1 MTRRPP
7 GGGRDDRKINL
18 SASPTKSHRKP
29 PFVIGPPLK
38 PRRRLFVGLL
48 IALGAWV
55 AVLLTLY
62 FTTIYPR
69 HVPGDIRPPEA
80 AGSAPASAL

>member
-7 GGGRDDRKINL
+7 GGGRENRKINL
-18 SASPTKSHRKP
+18 NASSGKSHRKP
-29 PFVIGPPLK
+29 PFVASPPLK
-38 PRRRLFVGLL
+38 PQRKLFVGLL

-80 AGSAPASAL
+80 VGSGPASAS

>member
-1 MTRRPP
+1 VSRRA
-7 GGGRDDRKINL
+7 GQDQRKINL
-18 SASPTKSHRKP
+18 NASASKSPPTRF
-29 PFVIGPPLK
+29 PFTPGPPLK
-38 PRRRLFVGLL
+38 PRRKLFIGLL

-55 AVLLTLY
+55 AILLTLY

-80 AGSAPASAL
+80 VGSDAS

>member
-1 MTRRPP
+1 MTRRAT
-7 GGGRDDRKINL
+7 GSRGASADRKINL
-18 SASPTKSHRKP
+18 NASAVPSRRPTLTP
-29 PFVIGPPLK
+29 GPPLRPQRK
-38 PRRRLFVGLL
+38 LFVGLL
-48 IALGAWV
+48 VGFVAWV

-80 AGSAPASAL
+80 VGSDAS

>member
-1 MTRRPP
+1 MSRRATGPR
-7 GGGRDDRKINL
+7 GAAGDRKINL
-18 SASPTKSHRKP
+18 NASAAGSRTFTP
-29 PFVIGPPLK
+29 GPPLK
-38 PRRRLFVGLL
+38 PQRKLFVGLL
-48 IALGAWV
+48 IGFVAWV

-80 AGSAPASAL
+80 RGSEES

>member
-1 MTRRPP
+1 MTRRAT
-7 GGGRDDRKINL
+7 GSHGASADRKINL
-18 SASPTKSHRKP
+18 NASATPSRKP
-29 PFVIGPPLK
+29 TFTAGPPLRPQRK
-38 PRRRLFVGLL
+38 LFVGLL
-48 IALGAWV
+48 VGFVAWV

-80 AGSAPASAL
+80 VGSEAS

>member
-1 MTRRPP
+1 MSRRATAPR
-7 GGGRDDRKINL
+7 GAAGDRKINL
-18 SASPTKSHRKP
+18 NASAPASRKP
-29 PFVIGPPLK
+29 TFTPGRPLK
-38 PRRRLFVGLL
+38 PQRKLFVGLL
-48 IALGAWV
+48 VGFVAWV

-80 AGSAPASAL
+80 RGSEES

>member
-1 MTRRPP
+1 MSRRATGPR
-7 GGGRDDRKINL
+7 GAAGDRKINL
-18 SASPTKSHRKP
+18 NASAAGTRQPTFTPGR
-29 PFVIGPPLK
+29 PLK
-38 PRRRLFVGLL
+38 PQRKLFMGLL
-48 IALGAWV
+48 VGFAAWV

-80 AGSAPASAL
+80 RGSEES

>member
-1 MTRRPP
+1 MSRRATGPR
-7 GGGRDDRKINL
+7 GAAGDRKINL
-18 SASPTKSHRKP
+18 NASAAGSRKP
-29 PFVIGPPLK
+29 TFTPGPPLK
-38 PRRRLFVGLL
+38 PQRKLFVGLL
-48 IALGAWV
+48 VGFVAWV

-80 AGSAPASAL
+80 RGSEES

>member
-1 MTRRPP
+1 VSRRAPSSR
-7 GGGRDDRKINL
+7 GAAADRKINL
-18 SASPTKSHRKP
+18 NASAAPSRKP
-29 PFVIGPPLK
+29 TFKSGPPLK
-38 PRRRLFVGLL
+38 PRRKLFVGLL
-48 IALGAWV
+48 VGFVGWV

-80 AGSAPASAL
+80 VGSDAS

>member
-1 MTRRPP
+1 MTRRAIASR
-7 GGGRDDRKINL
+7 GASADRKINL
-18 SASPTKSHRKP
+18 NASATPSRKP
-29 PFVIGPPLK
+29 GFTSGPPLR
-38 PRRRLFVGLL
+38 PQRTLFVGLL
-48 IALGAWV
+48 VGFVAWV

-80 AGSAPASAL
+80 VGSDVS

>member
-1 MTRRPP
+1 MSRRATGPR
-7 GGGRDDRKINL
+7 GASADRRINL
-18 SASPTKSHRKP
+18 NASATPASRQPAFTR
-29 PFVIGPPLK
+29 GPPLK
-38 PRRRLFVGLL
+38 PQRKLFVGLL
-48 IALGAWV
+48 IGFTAWV

-80 AGSAPASAL
+80 VGSEAS